1 MKKQQRSSAN
11 CKDSEKGVCSKNKKA
26 NDQNQE
32 KMASNVVKKY
42 DDLIRCTN
50 VLTEGIESGEF
61 QLYSY
66 LMF

>member
-1 MKKQQRSSAN
+1 MKRQQQRSSAN
-11 CKDSEKGVCSKNKKA
+11 SKDSERGISGKSKDSK
-26 NDQNQE
+26 DQNQE

-61 QLYSY
+61 
-66 LMF
+66 